1 MQNVNEALEQTIG
14 HVVRD
19 LGGTAN
25 AALVIVGDRLGL
37 YKTLERIGPATSH
50 ELAEATGAHERYI
63 REWLAA
69 QAASQYVTYD
79 PATQRFSLTPE
90 QAMVFADENSPAY
103 MVGGF
108 YNAAAAVDSEP
119 KLTDAFR
126 TGQGIGWGDYCN
138 CLFCGVERFFR
149 PGYVHNLVQS
159 WIPSLTGAV
168 AKLEA
173 GATVAD
179 IGCGH
184 GASTLVMAKA
194 YPNSRFIGLDYHA
207 PSIAQARE
215 RAVEQG
221 LHNVQFEVATAETFP
236 APEGDGYDLVTVF
249 DALHDMGHPLATAKQ
264 VRQNLKPDGSWMIVE
279 PAAGDALEDNLNPV
293 GRVFYAMSTAVCVPT
308 AMSQSGDGALGA
320 QAGPAELTRVVTAG
334 GFSDCRVAASTPF
347 NLVLEAKP

>member
-1 MQNVNEALEQTIG
+1 MGIYGYHYEDKLCT
-14 HVVRD
+14 
-19 LGGTAN
+19 
-25 AALVIVGDRLGL
+25 GL
-37 YKTLERIGPATSH
+37 CNRCYFTC
-50 ELAEATGAHERYI
+50 
-63 REWLAA
+63 
-69 QAASQYVTYD
+69 
-79 PATQRFSLTPE
+79 
-90 QAMVFADENSPAY
+90 N
-103 MVGGF
+103 
-108 YNAAAAVDSEP
+108 N
-119 KLTDAFR
+119 
-126 TGQGIGWGDYCN
+126 DYCN

-168 AKLEA
+168 PKLEA

-194 YPNSRFIGLDYHA
+194 YPNSRFIGFDYHA

-264 VRQNLKPDGSWMIVE
+264 VRQNIKPDGSWMIVE
-279 PAAGDALEDNLNPV
+279 PAAGDALQDNLNPV

-320 QAGPAELTRVVTAG
+320 QAGPAELTRVVSAG
-334 GFSDCRVAASTPF
+334 GFSDCRIAASTPF